1 MFKMRKNLRRLT
13 ITTVALV
20 TIWFLVSRL
29 SLLEVPTS
37 APPQNKVVDLED
49 RLDKLQVKMDQQLS
63 DSNNLLA
70 KVKQH
75 LKKNVHEEVKE
86 MIENE
91 IDIEGEF
98 SCIPFSFIYIF
109 LELVYNKSIFFLTFN

>member
-1 MFKMRKNLRRLT
+1 MRKNLRRLT